1 MEFPV
6 FRFPELLFLALAG
19 PHPRSL
25 SLAHS
30 RSPFGKLRTTLSY
43 VDGSLGPAGAPPSPC

>member
-6 FRFPELLFLALAG
+6 FRVPELLFLALAG